1 MKEKYAIFFAEMTAS
16 GWAELAETL
25 MKDSRNQ
32 RSKESSKEVI
42 KRIFRTNW

>member
-32 RSKESSKEVI
+32 SKENIKEVS
-42 KRIFRTNW
+42 

>member
-1 MKEKYAIFFAEMTAS
+1 MKEKYAIFFADMTASGS

-32 RSKESSKEVI
+32 RSKEKIKEVY
-42 KRIFRTNW
+42 KRNI